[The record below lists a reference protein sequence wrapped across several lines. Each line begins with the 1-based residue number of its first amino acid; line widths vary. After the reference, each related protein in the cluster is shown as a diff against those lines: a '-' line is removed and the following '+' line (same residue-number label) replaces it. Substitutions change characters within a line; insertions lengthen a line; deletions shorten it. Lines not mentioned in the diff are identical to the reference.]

1 MFLKGNI
8 MEVIF
13 VHLNVRIH
21 SLIHSAFSELL
32 LCENHQSMGPGTA
45 QDSEMNGMLHFLNEL
60 TLITAD
66 GKATAKPG
74 STQSRG
80 GGTCSNPRAAV
91 GGHRH
96 GKVTTEMT
104 HRE

>member
-1 MFLKGNI
+1 MFLKGNR

-13 VHLNVRIH
+13 VHLNVCIH
-21 SLIHSAFSELL
+21 SLIHSAFSELPF
-32 LCENHQSMGPGTA
+32 CENHQSMGPGTVR
-45 QDSEMNGMLHFLNEL
+45 DSEMNGMLHFLNEL

-66 GKATAKPG
+66 GRATAKPG

-80 GGTCSNPRAAV
+80 GGMCSNPRAAV
-91 GGHRH
+91 GGNRQ
-96 GKVTTEMT
+96 GTATTEMT

>member
-13 VHLNVRIH
+13 VHLNVCVH

-32 LCENHQSMGPGTA
+32 LCRNHQSMGPGTVR
-45 QDSEMNGMLHFLNEL
+45 DSEMNGTLHFLNEL

-91 GGHRH
+91 GGNRH

-104 HRE
+104 HGE

>member
-21 SLIHSAFSELL
+21 SLIHSAFSGAPALRKPSK
-32 LCENHQSMGPGTA
+32 HGA
-45 QDSEMNGMLHFLNEL
+45 RYVQDSEMNGMLHFLNEL

-66 GKATAKPG
+66 GKATAKPAPRRAG
-74 STQSRG
+74 VEGRVRTRG
-80 GGTCSNPRAAV
+80 RQW
-91 GGHRH
+91 GHRH